1 MSTKKKVL
9 IVIIS
14 VVMVIPLYYSLSYF
28 FTTLPVRYFDEKI
41 DSIDFNK
48 VITTQEDHI
57 LADEWYDKNH
67 WRSDVQ
73 SISKTFPFP
82 NYSPDGRFYVDMKY
96 LKTFRLWEMV
106 MYRSSDNKRLGSFAS
121 HRLAFKGWCAD
132 SSGVYVRRVGVSSG
146 SSIFISLNIFTYDFS
161 GPLVVAKVPKKEYQ
175 NTVLRGAPLTSP
187 NEKGWYNT
195 DVTVHFTATKPD
207 VKVLTPDIVI
217 NTEGWGQGVTGTAVD
232 GEGKIWTF
240 SVQNIN
246 IDKTPPEINF
256 KYPSDGAKYRLYQ
269 TVNYQWH
276 ISDRLS
282 GVDRN
287 FSKSSAPNG
296 SPLDDYTEGEKT
308 LTIEATDNAGNKTVK
323 TIRYYVL
330 AHVEDE
336 PPPPPRERIWP
347 K

>member
-1 MSTKKKVL
+1 MLRKKKIL
-9 IVIIS
+9 ISIIS
-14 VVMVIPLYYSLSYF
+14 VLIIIPLYYSLSQIF
-28 FTTLPVRYFDEKI
+28 STLPVRHFDGKI
-41 DSIDFNK
+41 DTIDFNK
-48 VITTQEDHI
+48 GIVTQEDHR
-57 LADEWYDKNH
+57 LYDEWYDKNH

-96 LKTFRLWEMV
+96 LKSLRLWEMV

-146 SSIFISLNIFTYDFS
+146 SSIFISLNFFTYDFS
-161 GPLVVAKVPKKEYQ
+161 GPLMVAMVPHKEYQ
-175 NTVLRGAPLTSP
+175 DTVLHGAPLTSP

-195 DVTVHFTATKPD
+195 DVTVHFTATKPG
-207 VKVLTPDIVI
+207 VKVLTPDILI

-232 GEGKIWTF
+232 GEGKKWSF

-246 IDKTPPEINF
+246 IDKTPPEINL
-256 KYPSDGAKYRLYQ
+256 KIPSEGAKYRLYQ
-269 TVNYQWH
+269 TVNYQW
-276 ISDRLS
+276 ISSDKLS
-282 GVDRN
+282 GIDYDRA
-287 FSKSSAPNG
+287 SAPYG

-308 LTIEATDNAGNKTVK
+308 FTVEASDNAGNKTVK
-323 TIRYYVL
+323 TIKYYVL
-330 AHVEDE
+330 SHVEDVPSST
-336 PPPPPRERIWP
+336 PPERIWP